1 MAKSF
6 DVCLCL
12 NTQDGRLRSGDLL
25 LRIGDVD
32 VSTMGSEEVAR
43 ELRLA
48 GSHVRLIIARE
59 TTHCDLSPTIAQQQ
73 DTQKK
78 QVQNASD
85 LDCVSM
91 HLYVNLVS
99 LFYDGPFSTFC

>member
-1 MAKSF
+1 M
-6 DVCLCL
+6 C
-12 NTQDGRLRSGDLL
+12 
-25 LRIGDVD
+25 
-32 VSTMGSEEVAR
+32 SEEVAR

-59 TTHCDLSPTIAQQQ
+59 TTHCDLSPTVAQQQ

-85 LDCVSM
+85 HDCVCVCNYM
-91 HLYVNLVS
+91 
-99 LFYDGPFSTFC
+99 

>member
-1 MAKSF
+1 M
-6 DVCLCL
+6 CLW
-12 NTQDGRLRSGDLL
+12 TQDGRLHSGDLL

-59 TTHCDLSPTIAQQQ
+59 TTDSDLSPTIAKQQ
-73 DTQKK
+73 DNQKK
-78 QVQNASD
+78 QVRKA
-85 LDCVSM
+85 LIVCVCVCVCVSW
-91 HLYVNLVS
+91 
-99 LFYDGPFSTFC
+99 